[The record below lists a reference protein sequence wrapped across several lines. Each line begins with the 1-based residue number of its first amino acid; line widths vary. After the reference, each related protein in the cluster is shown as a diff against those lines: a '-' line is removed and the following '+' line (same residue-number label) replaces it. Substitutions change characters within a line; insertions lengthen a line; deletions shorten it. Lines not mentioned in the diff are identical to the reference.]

1 MAQLR
6 SPIPGAEHQAPVRSP
21 FAVPVD
27 RHWSLGP
34 VTRIWPVPLRP
45 LAPPSNR
52 TSASRAAMPLARGQ
66 GCPRRHEPSI
76 SRAAIPP
83 SRIRG
88 PSRHQTGP
96 SPSHTLMG
104 VQVNIC
110 PAGTVATA
118 RSKAMSISDGTGT
131 RRSSCVGEKRQCPR
145 HRGGLVSENIIA
157 AQTDRQMPG
166 QLRHR
171 TPSCGR
177 VTAANI
183 RHQCRF
189 GGCER
194 HLEMEG
200 QAIFIDS
207 EHERNIEQKKNIQQ
221 EATRVSPL
229 SLPKGA
235 NSGFIDTV

>member
-1 MAQLR
+1 
-6 SPIPGAEHQAPVRSP
+6 
-21 FAVPVD
+21 
-27 RHWSLGP
+27 
-34 VTRIWPVPLRP
+34 VPLRP
-45 LAPPSNR
+45 LPPPSNR
-52 TSASRAAMPLARGQ
+52 TRAFRAAMPLARGQ

-104 VQVNIC
+104 VQANIC

-118 RSKAMSISDGTGT
+118 RSKAISISDGTET
-131 RRSSCVGEKRQCPR
+131 RCSSCVGEERQCPR
-145 HRGGLVSENIIA
+145 YRGGLVSENIIA

-171 TPSCGR
+171 TPPCGR

-183 RHQCRF
+183 RYQCRL

-207 EHERNIEQKKNIQQ
+207 EHERNIEQKKNIRQ
-221 EATRVSPL
+221 EATLYPG
-229 SLPKGA
+229 LPIILASGYSHVLADEGA
-235 NSGFIDTV
+235 SGFALLNKPYSMDELSSILRKTARSAQGPTQEAF